1 MISFSQLLS
10 LLSNSL
16 NEIPSQRMS
25 EGRIVMFDKRYPFCG
40 KETHGLSHVSET
52 SNLVWK
58 SVSPLTVGARGKL
71 FFRAEFDVE
80 YRWRVTY
87 FVSKISRYI
96 LKRKEKKK
104 IRICLEGR

>member
-1 MISFSQLLS
+1 MR
-10 LLSNSL
+10 
-16 NEIPSQRMS
+16 E
-25 EGRIVMFDKRYPFCG
+25 
-40 KETHGLSHVSET
+40 ETHRLSHVSET

-87 FVSKISRYI
+87 FVSKVSRYI
-96 LKRKEKKK
+96 YIYPQKERKKK
-104 IRICLEGR
+104 TNLFRGPIKMIYHEGVSNMIAD

>member
-1 MISFSQLLS
+1 
-10 LLSNSL
+10 
-16 NEIPSQRMS
+16 
-25 EGRIVMFDKRYPFCG
+25 MFDKPYPFCG
-40 KETHGLSHVSET
+40 KKHNRLSHVSET

-87 FVSKISRYI
+87 FVSKVSRYIYI
-96 LKRKEKKK
+96 LKRKEKKR
-104 IRICLEGR
+104 RICLEAR